1 MRLRRAE
8 RDDAHINLT
17 PLIDVVF
24 LLLIFFM
31 VSTTFERESEIEIEL
46 PEATAER
53 PDREAQAVEVWIDA
67 EGRLYLDGRQL
78 EDAGGERRE
87 GGARSARGPRAEARA
102 RYWCRCKNSLSGSDQ
117 RHGRGASGGVREP
130 LAPGAGAFRVGFGRR
145 VVPERIL
152 TLIDHDRP

>member
-1 MRLRRAE
+1 MRLGRAE

-67 EGRLYLDGRQL
+67 EGRLYLNGSQL
-78 EDAGGERRE
+78 EDARVSSVRAALETLALPEPRPALVI
-87 GGARSARGPRAEARA
+87 GADARTPYQAVINVMDAAHQAGFV
-102 RYWCRCKNSLSGSDQ
+102 NLSLPVQAPSEQGSGA
-117 RHGRGASGGVREP
+117 ASFPSES
-130 LAPGAGAFRVGFGRR
+130 
-145 VVPERIL
+145 
-152 TLIDHDRP
+152 